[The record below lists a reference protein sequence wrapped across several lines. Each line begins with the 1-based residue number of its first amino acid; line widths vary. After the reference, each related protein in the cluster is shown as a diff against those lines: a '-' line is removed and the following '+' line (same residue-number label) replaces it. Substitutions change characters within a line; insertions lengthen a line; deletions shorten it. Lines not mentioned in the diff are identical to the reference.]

1 MIKLFIE
8 TWLIQDWNWRGWYLV
23 GFSGI
28 GYILYS
34 IIKMSIIS
42 FRLKL
47 AEKKYATTR
56 ISNSLDEMYR
66 KLEAGI
72 EVKPSKYLK

>member
-8 TWLIQDWNWRGWYLV
+8 TWLIQDWNWRAFYLF
-23 GFSGI
+23 GFSGVT
-28 GYILYS
+28 YLMYEIL
-34 IIKMSIIS
+34 KMVIIS

-47 AEKKYATTR
+47 AEKKYANTE
-56 ISNSLDEMYR
+56 ISRSLDDMYS

-72 EVKPSKYLK
+72 EVKPSNYLK

>member
-23 GFSGI
+23 GFSGV
-28 GYILYS
+28 GYILYT

-56 ISNSLDEMYR
+56 VRESLDEMYR